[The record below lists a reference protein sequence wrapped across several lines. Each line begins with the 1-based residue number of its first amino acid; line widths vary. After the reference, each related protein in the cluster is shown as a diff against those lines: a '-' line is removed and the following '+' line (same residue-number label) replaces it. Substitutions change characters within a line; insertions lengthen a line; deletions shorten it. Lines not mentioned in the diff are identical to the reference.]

1 MQSEC
6 DFGGRIMNRFLGIL
20 ASGLVWFIA
29 SHEVLAAA
37 ADSAEVGAR
46 NESTPPLRQ
55 TPADVILIIV
65 DDWGYADFGLH
76 GIRADVRT
84 PNLDRLAQKGAWFTQ
99 GYVTAPQCS
108 PSRAAILTGKQQQR
122 FGFDSIAE
130 GPLPLSEK
138 TLGDYLAAAGY
149 RTGYV
154 GKWHLSPNDATV
166 AWNEKHITGWKK
178 GDDFN
183 PAPDLIAPY
192 EPWSRG
198 FEYCV
203 IGEEQNYDSTVG
215 VDGKGAS
222 SRVRRV
228 VTSENRI
235 LFQTQSALEFLA
247 QAGADPFFLCVSYY
261 APHVPMEAP
270 ERLLAEFPGEMPE
283 RRRYALAM
291 MAAVDEGVGQIV
303 KQLEKMNR
311 ADNTLVAF
319 VSDNGAP
326 LKRSKPDAPIS
337 YRLGA
342 WNGSLNDPLRGEKGM
357 LSEGGIRVPF
367 FLAWPT
373 GFAARGAISSPVSA
387 LDIVPTILAAAGLP
401 SPQALDGENLLP
413 LLTGSGGVSRDFLAW
428 RFWSQSA
435 VRSGSW
441 KLLRWGGGEDMLF
454 DLEADPGETRNVIKD
469 HASVASDLR
478 QQLESWSRDLDPP
491 GLPVRSPSDSEKR
504 WYEFF
509 FSAH

>member
-1 MQSEC
+1 MNSKMC
-6 DFGGRIMNRFLGIL
+6 IGLFGL
-20 ASGLVWFIA
+20 AWFVA

-37 ADSAEVGAR
+37 ADSAGPGSL
-46 NESTPPLRQ
+46 NESTPPLRR
-55 TPADVILIIV
+55 TAADVILIIV
-65 DDWGYADFGLH
+65 DDWGYADLGLH
-76 GIRADVRT
+76 GIRTDVRT
-84 PNLDRLAQKGAWFTQ
+84 PNLDRLGQKGAWFTH

-154 GKWHLSPNDATV
+154 GKWHLSPNNDTV
-166 AWNEKHITGWKK
+166 AWNEKHMPGWKK

-198 FEYCV
+198 FDYCV
-203 IGEEQNYDSTVG
+203 IGEEQTYDSTVG
-215 VDGKGAS
+215 ADRKAAS
-222 SRVRRV
+222 PRVRKV
-228 VTSENRI
+228 VTPENRI
-235 LFQTQSALEFLA
+235 LFQTQSAIEFLA

-326 LKRSKPDAPIS
+326 LKCSKPDAPIS

-401 SPQALDGENLLP
+401 SPQALDGKNLLP
-413 LLTGSGGVSRDFLAW
+413 LLTGSGGVLRDFLAW

-441 KLLRWGGGEDMLF
+441 KLLRCGGVEDMLF
-454 DLEADPGETRNVIKD
+454 DLKSDPGETRNVIKD

>member
-1 MQSEC
+1 
-6 DFGGRIMNRFLGIL
+6 MNRLLGIL
-20 ASGLVWFIA
+20 ASGLAWFIA
-29 SHEVLAAA
+29 SHEVLAAS
-37 ADSAEVGAR
+37 ADSAAVGAR
-46 NESTPPLRQ
+46 SESMPPVRQ

-65 DDWGYADFGLH
+65 DDWGYADLGLH
-76 GIRADVRT
+76 GIRTDVRT
-84 PNLDRLAQKGAWFTQ
+84 PNLDRLAQKGAWFTH

-138 TLGDYLAAAGY
+138 TLGDYLTAAGY

-154 GKWHLSPNDATV
+154 GKWHLSPSGSTV
-166 AWNEKHITGWKK
+166 AWNEKNIAGWKQ
-178 GDDFN
+178 GEDFN
-183 PAPDLIAPY
+183 PAPELIAPY

-203 IGEEQNYDSTVG
+203 IGEEQTYDSTVG
-215 VDGKGAS
+215 ADGKAAPP
-222 SRVRRV
+222 RVRKV

-367 FLAWPT
+367 CLAWPD
-373 GFAARGAISSPVSA
+373 GFVPRGAISNPVST
-387 LDIVPTILAAAGLP
+387 LDLVPTILAAANIPRPAG
-401 SPQALDGENLLP
+401 LDGESLLP
-413 LLTGSGGVSRDFLAW
+413 LLAEGGATSPREFLAW

-435 VRSGSW
+435 VRWGKW
-441 KLLRWGGGEDMLF
+441 KLLRWGGGDDMLF
-454 DLEADPGETRNVIKD
+454 DLESDPGESRNLI
-469 HASVASDLR
+469 AANRPVAENMR
-478 QQLESWSRDLDPP
+478 QMLDSWSRGFVPP
-491 GLPVRSPSDSEKR
+491 GVPPVPPTDSEKR
-504 WYEFF
+504 WYDFF
-509 FSAH
+509 FTP